1 MERVIMDVSVC
12 SYTSLK
18 PYVPIGHILMI
29 KVKGTLSRLW
39 HRKSRVYN
47 YMKYWHD
54 VYNTQF

>member
-29 KVKGTLSRLW
+29 KVKGMLSRLW

-47 YMKYWHD
+47 YMKY
-54 VYNTQF
+54 